1 MDVVGTL
8 NAGFKR
14 LPPWPLYVLGVLPVL
29 WLFYRAVIGDLGV
42 DPVKRIEHQ
51 MGLWGLWLVIAGL
64 SITPLCR
71 LAGLRLMKYR
81 RAIGLL
87 TFFYILVHLL
97 VWLVL
102 DVQILSEIWKDI
114 LKRPYITIG
123 MAAFVLMIPLA
134 LTSNNWSVRKMGA
147 AVWCK
152 LHKLTYA
159 VAILG
164 SVHFVML
171 VKGWQVEPLIYL
183 VVILTLL
190 ALRLDIF
197 QRRPGQAQRSAKA

>member
-1 MDVVGTL
+1 MDVAAAL
-8 NAGFKR
+8 NAAFKR
-14 LPPWPLYVLGVLPVL
+14 IPSWPLYIMGVAPVV
-29 WLFYRAVIGDLGV
+29 WLFYQAITGNLGV
-42 DPVKRIEHQ
+42 DPVKKIEHQ
-51 MGLWGLWLVIAGL
+51 MGLWGLWLLIVGL

-81 RAIGLL
+81 RAIGVL

-102 DVQILSEIWKDI
+102 DVQILSQVWQDI

-123 MAAFVLMIPLA
+123 MAGFVLLVPLA
-134 LTSNNWSVRKMGA
+134 LTSNNWSVRKMGSA
-147 AVWCK
+147 AWRR

-159 VAILG
+159 IAILG
-164 SVHFVML
+164 SLHFVML
-171 VKGWQVEPLIYL
+171 VKGWQVEPLIYM

-190 ALRLDIF
+190 MLRSKIF
-197 QRRPGQAQRSAKA
+197 QRRPADVHRPAKV